1 MVACV
6 GARMVKGGL
15 LESELM
21 VIEPGASGG
30 VDRRLAGW
38 AQFYGI
44 DRFPSHAE
52 AAKECAEVVAQKRQ
66 SRYHC
71 IQSLCQ
77 APDAAS
83 YLDGLVYKRRIRATV
98 EPFLVYA
105 SQLGEEHRAS
115 TGHGAHVRAKGLGLG
130 AWWKTPVQE
139 VLMKEVYSE
148 VMAERQL
155 LGIDVLEFAFFP
167 SKDVPAGSGRIEVRA
182 SSCSFAEPVGEH
194 LLVAMYA

>member
-6 GARMVKGGL
+6 GARLVKDDL
-15 LESELM
+15 MESEHM
-21 VIEPGASGG
+21 VIRPGASGG
-30 VDRRLAGW
+30 VDSRLAGW
-38 AQFYGI
+38 AWFYGI
-44 DRFPSHAE
+44 DRFPSYAE
-52 AAKECAEVVAQKRQ
+52 AAKECTEAATQKRQ

-71 IQSLCQ
+71 IQES
-77 APDAAS
+77 ASDAVS

-105 SQLGEEHRAS
+105 SELGEEHRAS

-155 LGIDVLEFAFFP
+155 LGIVVLSSP
-167 SKDVPAGSGRIEVRA
+167 SSHRRTCQQARVA
-182 SSCSFAEPVGEH
+182 SK
-194 LLVAMYA
+194 

>member
-1 MVACV
+1 MGGGPPGERTRGFEAIGSDHEQAPLLLADYLSYDEMQLSVLISVAVPTLFVNSGGRDSKCQAGEPGSFQEAGVMVACV

-52 AAKECAEVVAQKRQ
+52 AAKECAEAATQKRQ

-71 IQSLCQ
+71 IQES
-77 APDAAS
+77 ASDAVS

-98 EPFLVYA
+98 EPFLVY
-105 SQLGEEHRAS
+105 R
-115 TGHGAHVRAKGLGLG
+115 R
-130 AWWKTPVQE
+130 
-139 VLMKEVYSE
+139 
-148 VMAERQL
+148 
-155 LGIDVLEFAFFP
+155 
-167 SKDVPAGSGRIEVRA
+167 
-182 SSCSFAEPVGEH
+182 CS
-194 LLVAMYA
+194 